1 MHPNLGEANGRDG
14 QRSPMKF
21 GKNTVAL
28 VGGFCLA
35 LAVALAAPLAAQ
47 EARWNDLNAQ
57 VVALY
62 QQGKYAEAAA
72 TAVEALRVAEATF
85 GPEDARTATS
95 LNNLAFLY
103 EKQGKY
109 AEAEPLFRR

>member
-1 MHPNLGEANGRDG
+1 MK
-14 QRSPMKF
+14 RSPVVPHKF
-21 GKNTVAL
+21 TSFLGAFVL
-28 VGGFCLA
+28 VLAFAVPA
-35 LAVALAAPLAAQ
+35 LAGESQAAQ
-47 EARWNDLNAQ
+47 EARWKELNAQ

-72 TAVEALRVAEATF
+72 SAHEALRVAEATF

-103 EKQGKY
+103 EKQG
-109 AEAEPLFRR
+109 R